1 MPSFYSDVFYDNKKV
16 YFLNVQQLK
25 MKTII
30 NA

>member
-16 YFLNVQQLK
+16 YLLNVQQLK